1 MAGTSDKQTLVL
13 WSVLGFSLS
22 VLNTGC
28 YSLHVIFV
36 LELVQEVQG
45 CTWEGQSLW
54 RRRGWGGGRVERW
67 KSGKLNIWMKWIE
80 LAFETLLY
88 SKWTSW
94 YLVLWIV
101 NIHITQNYLAF
112 TESFLIINL
121 GSNAKEHVSGFVWPQ
136 ILPFSLW
143 ADDMPSLRTDIGC

>member
-1 MAGTSDKQTLVL
+1 MAGTVRQADTCFIVCLRIQFKCSEHGVL
-13 WSVLGFSLS
+13 QFTRNLCIRTSLGGARMYLGGAISVTEKRLG
-22 VLNTGC
+22 G
-28 YSLHVIFV
+28 HV
-36 LELVQEVQG
+36 E
-45 CTWEGQSLW
+45 C
-54 RRRGWGGGRVERW
+54 W
-67 KSGKLNIWMKWIE
+67 KSEKLNIWMKWIG

-143 ADDMPSLRTDIGC
+143 ADDMPSLWTDIGC